1 MRPSRGPHTRW
12 SHRLRVQKRC
22 WDVMPG
28 LLRSRPGHSANSLAP
43 GPSDQPAPLLPGN
56 TSFTLGPLV
65 WKAEE
70 GPQDSDV
77 GPWST
82 KVSSARSTPRAG
94 SRGQHLP
101 PGPHSLVS
109 VGSFPQLVGSDP
121 PGEVEKAHG
130 VLEVEVRDCCVL
142 DERAEPQNQRGQARG
157 PRTPEPRPLRTPRT
171 PRAREVKG
179 LVCMSEARMGPRG
192 CRLGLFPR
200 PSPCWGLAPSPP
212 KDTESLP
219 RASDTSRHP
228 AVPGPAAARCPA
240 ELAAR
245 ADGHPPCLC
254 FSC

>member
-1 MRPSRGPHTRW
+1 MCSKVWEAQLSGAHLEPSPASGEPPWESRAPVGEELEETSP
-12 SHRLRVQKRC
+12 SG
-22 WDVMPG
+22 G
-28 LLRSRPGHSANSLAP
+28 LLGATLPGSSHSVVT
-43 GPSDQPAPLLPGN
+43 PAPSAEAVLGGDARTAPLQAGPLCQQPGAGALRPAGPAPAWEH
-56 TSFTLGPLV
+56 FLTLGPLV

-142 DERAEPQNQRGQARG
+142 DERAEPGSAG
-157 PRTPEPRPLRTPRT
+157 P
-171 PRAREVKG
+171 G
-179 LVCMSEARMGPRG
+179 
-192 CRLGLFPR
+192 PR
-200 PSPCWGLAPSPP
+200 PSDP
-212 KDTESLP
+212 
-219 RASDTSRHP
+219 
-228 AVPGPAAARCPA
+228 
-240 ELAAR
+240 
-245 ADGHPPCLC
+245 
-254 FSC
+254 